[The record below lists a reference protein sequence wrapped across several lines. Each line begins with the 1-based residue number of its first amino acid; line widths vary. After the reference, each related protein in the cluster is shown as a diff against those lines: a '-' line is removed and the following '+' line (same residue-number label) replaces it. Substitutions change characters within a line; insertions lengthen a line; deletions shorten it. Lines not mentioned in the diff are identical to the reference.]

1 MAQRRYR
8 RPHGS
13 SAEHPDSWLDRDSD
27 QRAVDRRILF
37 EMTHG
42 GLPMKWKNLTMPKQV
57 VPDVAN
63 TDGYGKFV
71 IEPLERG
78 FGMTLGNALRR
89 VMLSSLQGAAITAV
103 RIDGVLHEFSTLP
116 GVIEDV
122 TEIVLN
128 LKQVRL
134 KLLDD
139 GPKKGTFEMRGKGEV
154 RAGDLQVDAEVVVL
168 NPDLHIASL
177 NKDGDLRME
186 VEIDGGRG
194 YVSADQHSQTER
206 PIGVI
211 PIDSL
216 FSPVLRVNYNVE
228 ATRLGQ
234 RIDYDKLT
242 IDVWTDRSILPSD
255 AVAVAAKI
263 LRDHFQLFIHFEEP
277 IEEEVEEEVD
287 EEYARIRKLLDKSV
301 EELELSVRSSNCLR
315 AAEIKTIG
323 DLVRKSEAEML
334 KFRNFGRKSLK
345 EIQDILGEMGL
356 HFGMDISRYREGLP
370 IMEAGR

>member
-1 MAQRRYR
+1 
-8 RPHGS
+8 
-13 SAEHPDSWLDRDSD
+13 
-27 QRAVDRRILF
+27 
-37 EMTHG
+37 
-42 GLPMKWKNLTMPKQV
+42 MPKQAT
-57 VPDVAN
+57 PDPAN

-78 FGMTLGNALRR
+78 FGVTLGNALRR
-89 VMLSSLQGAAITAV
+89 VLLSSLQGGAITAV

-122 TEIVLN
+122 TEIILN

-134 KLLDD
+134 KLHGD
-139 GPKKGTFEMRGKGEV
+139 GPKKGTIEMKGKGEV
-154 RAGDLQVDAEVVVL
+154 RAGNIQVDTEVEVL
-168 NPDLHIASL
+168 NPDLHIATL
-177 NKDGDLRME
+177 NRDGDLRME
-186 VEIDGGRG
+186 VEINGGRG
-194 YVSADQHSQTER
+194 YVSADQHSQTDR

-216 FSPVLRVNYNVE
+216 FSPVTKVNYQVDV
-228 ATRLGQ
+228 TRLGQ

-242 IDVWTDRSILPSD
+242 IDVWTDRSILPQD
-255 AVAVAAKI
+255 AVAFAAKI
-263 LRDHFQLFIHFEEP
+263 LRDHFQMFIHFDEP
-277 IEEEVEEEVD
+277 IEEDVEEEVD
-287 EEYARIRKLLDKSV
+287 EELMRVRKLLDKSV

-323 DLVRKSEAEML
+323 DLVQKSEAEML

-356 HFGMDISRYREGLP
+356 SFGMDISRYVENRNPVG
-370 IMEAGR
+370 MEV